1 MATAKCMSVNYFVK
15 CSCIKTTADRGFFNT
30 KFLARNNFVQFK
42 QKHEKQTKRLLAR
55 KVYRPLPF
63 RNKSKD
69 KTKQKSTK
77 YTLNCHVLSGLALG
91 NKLPKFDPP

>member
-1 MATAKCMSVNYFVK
+1 MYKNKSWP
-15 CSCIKTTADRGFFNT
+15 FFNT

-69 KTKQKSTK
+69 KTRQKSTK
-77 YTLNCHVLSGLALG
+77 YTLNCRVLSGLAQG